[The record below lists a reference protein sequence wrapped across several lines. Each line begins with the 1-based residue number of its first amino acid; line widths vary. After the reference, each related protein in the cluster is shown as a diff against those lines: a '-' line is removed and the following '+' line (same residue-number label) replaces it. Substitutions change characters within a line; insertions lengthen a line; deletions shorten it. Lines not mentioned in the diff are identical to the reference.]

1 MLPEPITVKTVASG
15 NYTRGTHM
23 LILPTFL
30 LIAALVFFAVSTAG
44 VPSPPRFQWL
54 GAGLFCV
61 TLAYL
66 LGQYGG
72 HLL

>member
-1 MLPEPITVKTVASG
+1 
-15 NYTRGTHM
+15 M

-30 LIAALVFFAVSTAG
+30 SIAALVFFAVATAG

-66 LGQYGG
+66 LSGYGG
-72 HLL
+72 KLL